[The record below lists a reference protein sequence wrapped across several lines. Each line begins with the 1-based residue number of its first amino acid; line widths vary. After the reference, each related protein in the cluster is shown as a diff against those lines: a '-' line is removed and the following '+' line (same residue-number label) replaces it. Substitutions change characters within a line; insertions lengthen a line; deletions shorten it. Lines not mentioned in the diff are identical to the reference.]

1 MRRPSCKSN
10 RGVPLT
16 KVYSCQGRC
25 AHQFLIEPALGMLD
39 ESVSQ
44 AQHMAKKTAFRFFVA
59 DDDRCSLTWSLTI
72 QKNDIYVSNSGS
84 KHDKISLHESGS
96 YQWSVRSEH
105 QASVPFALNDRHI
118 AKWISPSTP
127 PGSLTRQFY
136 VLIASTELE
145 CGRPRPY
152 KKSTFLQ
159 APGIGWATR
168 VDFVVF
174 TPPAGKQVTSATW
187 EPKPIFEDR
196 LASGK
201 LLIVTQSTIPIDLH
215 TATKF
220 DAVRA
225 MGKEEGEKHGK
236 ITARAL
242 AKVQDAQGIWGMA
255 EVLVKRPSSER
266 TASE

>member
-1 MRRPSCKSN
+1 
-10 RGVPLT
+10 
-16 KVYSCQGRC
+16 
-25 AHQFLIEPALGMLD
+25 MLS
-39 ESVSQ
+39 ESVNQ

-118 AKWISPSTP
+118 AKWVSPSTP
-127 PGSLTRQFY
+127 QESLTRQFY
-136 VLIASTELE
+136 VLIPSTELE
-145 CGRPRPY
+145 RGRPRPN
-152 KKSTFLQ
+152 KKSTFVQ

-187 EPKPIFEDR
+187 EPKPIFEGR

-201 LLIVTQSTIPIDLH
+201 LLIMTQSTIPIDLH

-220 DAVRA
+220 DAVRT

-242 AKVQDAQGIWGMA
+242 VKIQDAQGIWGMA
-255 EVLVKRPSSER
+255 EVLVNRPSSER